1 MSLIRDITNS
11 SFKDVLHITDQLV
24 VSGTSTFNTIETEN
38 ITVSAVTELAD
49 LVVRNITVTGTTS
62 GTDGQV
68 FAGARGEPGEK
79 GEKGDTVVNEV
90 DMNSPLFT
98 GIVTTGNVLQLG
110 ENGNDSVSKTLKFG
124 GVYNDNTYEHA
135 VIENRMYAI
144 GTENSELL
152 LFKGNDTATESGPD
166 RIRIKAGEIR
176 FDLLE
181 SADNNRT
188 SENTKFMLTSDG
200 SMKHTAC
207 NNSYTEYGPN
217 TDNGKL
223 TVGACPNTT
232 GGNNGLN
239 AQVICTNGSLH
250 LDGGKAK
257 GVYLNHHSPQSYVRI
272 KGTVTMENSCSVSGT
287 LSCIDCNS
295 SGQVSCQNL
304 IIGTRSLRNYILDLV
319 PPPITFQP
327 YMSLTPSDGFYSL
340 SINPSMYRR
349 TSEFEVVFTGEVVRD
364 DNTKTFIFTLPLSH
378 CPKYF
383 CKFLVPTRSINF
395 AGDVMYG
402 TAHITIS
409 RDGDLI
415 LNRTDD
421 IIISLEGIRFIS
433 ENRQP

>member
-11 SFKDVLHITDQLV
+11 GVKDVLHVTEQLV

-68 FAGARGEPGEK
+68 FAGARGEPGEPGEK

-90 DMNSPLFT
+90 DMNSPLFA
-98 GIVTTGNVLQLG
+98 GIVTTGRKLQIG
-110 ENGNDSVSKTLKFG
+110 ANTNDEISKIIVFG
-124 GVYNDNTYEHA
+124 GVKGDNAYENC
-135 VIENRMYAI
+135 VIENRIYTT
-144 GTENSELL
+144 GYERSELL

-166 RIRIKAGEIR
+166 RIRMKGGEIR

-340 SINPSMYRR
+340 IYK
-349 TSEFEVVFTGEVVRD
+349 SEYVQK
-364 DNTKTFIFTLPLSH
+364 N
-378 CPKYF
+378 
-383 CKFLVPTRSINF
+383 
-395 AGDVMYG
+395 
-402 TAHITIS
+402 
-409 RDGDLI
+409 
-415 LNRTDD
+415 
-421 IIISLEGIRFIS
+421 IRV
-433 ENRQP
+433 